1 MYTMA
6 IQRTFPNELG
16 IAFSGLNACKK
27 YLADNG
33 FSIGAMQRDYPMAV
47 QKGDVMI
54 SKWRNLDHRERQLV
68 DGVVEAVGGFRMG
81 AARLTL
87 SDASAP
93 HDFKPMEG

>member
-1 MYTMA
+1 MA

-27 YLADNG
+27 YLADHG
-33 FSIGAMQRDYPMAV
+33 FSIGSMQRDYPMAV

-54 SKWRNLDHRERQLV
+54 AKWKNLNHYEKQLV

-87 SDASAP
+87 SDSVAP
-93 HDFKPMEG
+93 QDMQVTPEVA

>member
-1 MYTMA
+1 MA
-6 IQRTFPNELG
+6 IQRTFINELG

-33 FSIGAMQRDYPMAV
+33 FSVGAMQRDYPMAV

-54 SKWRNLDHRERQLV
+54 AKWQNLTRYERQLV
-68 DGVVEAVGGFRMG
+68 DGVIEAVGGFRMG

-87 SDASAP
+87 SDDTAP
-93 HDFKPMEG
+93 DDMKSTPE